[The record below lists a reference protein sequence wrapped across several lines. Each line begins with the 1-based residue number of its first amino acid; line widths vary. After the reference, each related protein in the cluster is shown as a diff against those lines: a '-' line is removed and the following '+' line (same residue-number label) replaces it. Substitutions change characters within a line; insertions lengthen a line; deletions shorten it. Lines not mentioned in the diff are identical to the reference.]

1 MDIIGKCLQPE
12 EFKSYVSNKFFGF
25 FPANKLVLHHTFRPN
40 LSQWKGRDTI
50 YSLKRHY
57 ENKDWDAGPHLFIAP
72 EGIWLFS
79 DMRKNGIHAGKS
91 GNYRSIGIETVGDY
105 MITKP
110 EGLVLDNLLF
120 AITALNEKLG
130 LYPENLKFHKD
141 FMPTA
146 CPGNAITKDWIIEE
160 VKNYKILPDNSL
172 IQEKTKK
179 AVYFVKNNVKYPI
192 PDWDTFLFFWGTR
205 QKDIFALSSSQI
217 NQIKTGNLLPSIK
230 NLI

>member
-1 MDIIGKCLQPE
+1 M
-12 EFKSYVSNKFFGF
+12 
-25 FPANKLVLHHTFRPN
+25 
-40 LSQWKGRDTI
+40 
-50 YSLKRHY
+50 
-57 ENKDWDAGPHLFIAP
+57 
-72 EGIWLFS
+72 
-79 DMRKNGIHAGKS
+79 
-91 GNYRSIGIETVGDY
+91 
-105 MITKP
+105 
-110 EGLVLDNLLF
+110 
-120 AITALNEKLG
+120 
-130 LYPENLKFHKD
+130 
-141 FMPTA
+141 
-146 CPGNAITKDWIIEE
+146 DWIIEE